1 MVRGIRLMSLACLWL
16 VPALLLWMAFSSDW
30 TMVWEKVRVPSWGVS
45 FMDIRSITSG
55 VRTVREGGDPL
66 IANAHDPYHR
76 PLNYPRIWLFL
87 FPALGITDANV
98 WIVGLLFCAL
108 YLVCIS
114 WLMFRCDSGLGVVT
128 LLVAGLSLAPLLSI
142 ERGNTDLL
150 IFAFIFLGCVT
161 ANKYLEPGAFFA
173 AAVLKVFPFAALI
186 ADGFRRPNKE
196 RTVPIVLSGLAIAV
210 FAWQWRDLK
219 AIRHATPM
227 SVYLSF
233 GTLSLRA
240 QTAYMNWKLMAG
252 SCAAAA
258 LIAGIAWF
266 TRPSIEESLWN
277 SKFGKLFSI
286 FGAVYVFAFAI
297 GSNWD
302 YRLIFLVPTLPLA
315 LELTR
320 SARHRRWGVIYIA
333 SVIAAEN
340 SFFFGV
346 YQGIPV
352 GDLSTFIIFA
362 MILPIFLQQARNF
375 LLSAGLAFQSSTG
388 LAASHDKVA

>member
-1 MVRGIRLMSLACLWL
+1 
-16 VPALLLWMAFSSDW
+16 MAFSSDW
-30 TMVWEKVRVPSWGVS
+30 TTVWERVRVPSWGVS
-45 FMDIRSITSG
+45 FMDIRSITTG
-55 VRTVREGGDPL
+55 VRTAREGGDPL

-76 PLNYPRIWLFL
+76 PLNYPRIWLHL
-87 FPALGITDANV
+87 FSALGITEANV

-108 YLVCIS
+108 YLVCVS
-114 WLMFRCDSGLGVVT
+114 WLMFRCDSGFGIVT
-128 LLVAGLSLAPLLSI
+128 LLVAGLSLAPLLAI

-150 IFAFIFLGCVT
+150 IFALLFLGGVT
-161 ANKYLEPGAFFA
+161 ANKYLEPGAFFV

-186 ADGFRRPNKE
+186 AGGIRRPNKE
-196 RTVPIVLSGLAIAV
+196 RAIPIVLSGLAIAV

-240 QTAYMNWKLMAG
+240 QAAYMSWNLLAG

-266 TRPSIEESLWN
+266 TRPSIEESVWD
-277 SKFGKLFSI
+277 SKFGKLFST

-302 YRLIFLVPTLPLA
+302 YRLIFLVPTLPFAFDMVRTAGHTL
-315 LELTR
+315 
-320 SARHRRWGVIYIA
+320 WGIVYVAVVLI
-333 SVIAAEN
+333 AEN
-340 SFFFGV
+340 SFVRGTF
-346 YQGIPV
+346 QGIPT
-352 GDLSTFIIFA
+352 GDVSTFIVFI
-362 MILPIFLQQARNF
+362 MICSILLPQFWSALFGANGILRLPATSGALRN
-375 LLSAGLAFQSSTG
+375 STLG
-388 LAASHDKVA
+388 PTQ